1 MQAGYR
7 IRNVLV
13 IVLQRWNSSQ
23 ANADGCRPA
32 LDRNGQRG
40 IENLLAVKRRTGATI
55 SILAALPAIC
65 LLLITL
71 GGAAGCSITQANL
84 TESPAVTSDPAV
96 ARILVAS
103 CYHCHSSE
111 GANQWYAKLQ
121 PSRWFG
127 DPALAELNFSDWGTY
142 DAQRRRDA
150 IRQVAAAVDSGAM
163 PPASYLMFHSQARLS
178 QEQKAA
184 IARWAAAEGAA
195 PAH

>member
-1 MQAGYR
+1 M
-7 IRNVLV
+7 
-13 IVLQRWNSSQ
+13 S
-23 ANADGCRPA
+23 
-32 LDRNGQRG
+32 
-40 IENLLAVKRRTGATI
+40 
-55 SILAALPAIC
+55 AIC

-71 GGAAGCSITQANL
+71 GTAPGCSTNQANL
-84 TESPAVTSDPAV
+84 AASPAVSSDPAV
-96 ARILVAS
+96 ARILAAS

-127 DPALAELNFSDWGTY
+127 DPALEAVNFSDWATY
-142 DAQRRRDA
+142 DAQRRSDA

-163 PPASYLMFHSQARLS
+163 PPGGYLMFHPQARLDP
-178 QEQKAA
+178 EQKAA